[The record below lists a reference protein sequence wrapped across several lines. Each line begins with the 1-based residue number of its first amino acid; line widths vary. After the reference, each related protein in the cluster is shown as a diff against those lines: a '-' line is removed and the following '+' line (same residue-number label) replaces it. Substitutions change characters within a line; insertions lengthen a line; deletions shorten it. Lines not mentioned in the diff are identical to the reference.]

1 MSISKYMHVI
11 PVWYRRQALK
21 ENFGTMKEK
30 KTLKTNSHSHNQMLH
45 CYQWSITAR
54 YHWALFRIFR
64 GMNKMYIVPWMQFI
78 ISFLKREA
86 EMSQTTYLVNKLQL
100 LQTLTAVFGKQE
112 KWSHNN
118 GTLFVELDRNLMVEK
133 E

>member
-1 MSISKYMHVI
+1 MYMSISKYMHVI

-64 GMNKMYIVPWMQFI
+64 GMNKMYIVPCNLL
-78 ISFLKREA
+78 FLFWSEKLKWVKRH
-86 EMSQTTYLVNKLQL
+86 LVNKLQL